1 MLLRSNHRVVD
12 SEKDTQFT
20 DAWIVL
26 AILLT
31 LAGLALDNAFL
42 TVAALAIVAVIA
54 VAWGW
59 AALSLVGVHYT
70 RSFSETRAF
79 QGETVHLT
87 LEAAN
92 PKWLPVTWLNI
103 NDHFPPGLPVAEHRL
118 VVNPPSNLADFNTYW
133 MLAPFQRT
141 RRRFDIRCTERG
153 FHSYG
158 PAALRSG
165 DPFGFFTRSAASAGR
180 QVLIVYPRIYPAE
193 TLGLPS
199 KNPFGEHP
207 ARGLFEDP
215 LRTVGIRSWQ
225 AGDTLRRVHWKA
237 SARKQELLSR
247 AYEPSEE
254 VQVQLFLNVA
264 TLERHWHGYL
274 PELQE
279 RTISVAGSLAAL
291 AAGEKLP
298 VGLAVNGAL
307 PGGDQAIRLA
317 PSRHPG
323 QLTRILEMLAAVT
336 PFAVQPIEL
345 MLPQVAPRLPWGAT
359 LVVVTAIAHEPLLAA
374 LLDLAHAGRRVVLF
388 TLAEKPPARLL
399 ERLTVYH
406 LPHLVEGVVAP
417 RRLQTGQRRGS

>member
-1 MLLRSNHRVVD
+1 MLLRNRHRVVD

-31 LAGLALDNAFL
+31 LAGLALNNAFL
-42 TVAALAIVAVIA
+42 TVAALGLVAVIA
-54 VAWGW
+54 VAWSW
-59 AALSLVGVHYT
+59 AAVSLAGVHYA

-79 QGETVHLT
+79 QGETVQVT
-87 LEAAN
+87 LETAN
-92 PKWLPVTWLNI
+92 LKWLPVTWLNI
-103 NDHFPPGLPVAEHRL
+103 NDHFPPGLPVAEQQL
-118 VVNPPSNLADFNTYW
+118 VVNPASNLADFNTYW
-133 MLAPFQRT
+133 LLAPFQRI
-141 RRRFDIRCTERG
+141 RRRFDIHCTERG

-158 PAALRSG
+158 PASLRSG
-165 DPFGFFTRSAASAGR
+165 DPFGFFTRTARSEVQQR
-180 QVLIVYPRIYPAE
+180 LIVYPRLYPAE
-193 TLGLPS
+193 ALGLPA
-199 KNPFGEHP
+199 KNPFGESA

-215 LRTVGIRSWQ
+215 LRTVGVRDWQ

-237 SARKQELLSR
+237 SARQQALLSR
-247 AYEPSEE
+247 VYEPSEE

-264 TLERHWHGYL
+264 TMERHWHGYL

-307 PGGDQAIRLA
+307 PGSDQAIRLA

-323 QLTRILEMLAAVT
+323 QLMRILEMLAAVT
-336 PFAVQPIEL
+336 PFTVQPIEV
-345 MLPQVAPRLPWGAT
+345 MLPQEAPRLPWGAT
-359 LVVVTAIAHEPLLAA
+359 LVVVTAIAHEALLAA

-417 RRLQTGQRRGS
+417 ERVQAEVRRG